1 MRQDELL
8 VAPRAPSS
16 RGQIREAARYIARKP
31 TLFWTMAMG
40 GVIAVFG
47 IPMPTLLAGVADSV
61 YNTGAAG
68 YGLYNSLLAVG
79 ALTGALASTRRA
91 TLRLRTIMFGALL
104 YGLALTLTGLA
115 PFYPLFLGLL
125 VGVGLSRL
133 LLMTAAE
140 TMVQLS
146 SNLAIRGRVNAFWVL
161 VVVGGQA
168 IGSPLLGW
176 LAEQV
181 GPKNALV
188 LAGAVVALAA
198 VALGLILARSGRL
211 KVAVTSRRGRWVAI
225 VPRSRGTST

>member
-1 MRQDELL
+1 M
-8 VAPRAPSS
+8 
-16 RGQIREAARYIARKP
+16 
-31 TLFWTMAMG
+31 
-40 GVIAVFG
+40 
-47 IPMPTLLAGVADSV
+47 
-61 YNTGAAG
+61 
-68 YGLYNSLLAVG
+68 
-79 ALTGALASTRRA
+79 
-91 TLRLRTIMFGALL
+91 
-104 YGLALTLTGLA
+104 
-115 PFYPLFLGLL
+115 
-125 VGVGLSRL
+125 
-133 LLMTAAE
+133 
-140 TMVQLS
+140 
-146 SNLAIRGRVNAFWVL
+146 NAFWVL